1 MVELDK
7 ILKDSN
13 DIDLKSVIEVRV
25 SEDVARERIL
35 GRVAEA
41 KEGEARSDDNEEVF
55 KKRMK
60 IYTDPLPDIQS
71 SMKIKYFTFHWL
83 IYWGKEGKLPL
94 ELEGLVKEGEL
105 LGREKVLLKGSLRNY

>member
-7 ILKDSN
+7 ILKDSS

-60 IYTDPLPDIQS
+60 IYTDPLPDIQKFYEDKEILHVINGERTLDEVVED
-71 SMKIKYFTFHWL
+71 MEKFIKER
-83 IYWGKEGKLPL
+83 IA
-94 ELEGLVKEGEL
+94 
-105 LGREKVLLKGSLRNY
+105 